1 MIFLSQVSPAVVFYD
16 NCGFLLFVL
25 ALSDVVSEGYVS
37 VRVQVKDEE
46 TFRGRNKSGFYVAF

>member
-1 MIFLSQVSPAVVFYD
+1 MFYD

-25 ALSDVVSEGYVS
+25 ARSDVVSEGYVS
-37 VRVQVKDEE
+37 VRVQVRDEE